1 MMDLSKIDPAK
12 NMRRFYRLSV
22 EPTLFGDFAL
32 VREWGRVGAKR
43 GRTREEWHAS
53 AQNAEVALDR
63 ASSYGWYEGVLFQ
76 PNIAYQYIEIQR
88 IQDYI

>member
-1 MMDLSKIDPAK
+1 MMELRKIDPTK

-43 GRTREEWHAS
+43 GRIKEDWLPTAQE
-53 AQNAEVALDR
+53 AQNALALALKVR
-63 ASSYGWYEGVLFQ
+63 LNRGYCRGK
-76 PNIAYQYIEIQR
+76 
-88 IQDYI
+88 